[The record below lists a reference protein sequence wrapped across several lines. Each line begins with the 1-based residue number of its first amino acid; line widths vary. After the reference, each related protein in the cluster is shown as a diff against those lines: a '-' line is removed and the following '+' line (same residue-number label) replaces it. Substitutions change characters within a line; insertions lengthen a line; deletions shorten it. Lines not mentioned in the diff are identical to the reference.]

1 MTCTVHHIFIILYK
15 VGCNTTAK
23 TSWPTFFCPSK
34 VKIYT
39 GEISLNAKAWNGRV
53 ICAWLAETM
62 PLAARGYPAEYDEG
76 RLTLVCYSLNLDP
89 IWGWPYPLETCKPEF
104 ILCGVPATV
113 LPDQQ

>member
-62 PLAARGYPAEYDEG
+62 HLAARGYPAEYDEG
-76 RLTLVCYSLNLDP
+76 RLTLVCYFES
-89 IWGWPYPLETCKPEF
+89 
-104 ILCGVPATV
+104 
-113 LPDQQ
+113 